1 MINYNLAIFENLFP
15 GQSVGWMWAAII
27 LFIVIAFS
35 FAIGNMISVKLLKP
49 QFKNA
54 GRIFYGALIW
64 LCTNIVLTLIMF
76 QIKPWSTNAFAWSF
90 FIIFI
95 IVNLVWFFF
104 EVKYHYDFQW
114 GKALMTIIPF
124 IIASI
129 LLYVQWLLFPSNS
142 VNISIFVVVNL
153 FAFYLV
159 TKYLFDYDWG
169 KAVIAVIIPL
179 VVATIIIGIL
189 WFAIPG
195 DWVKTAL
202 FPSNINLL
210 IW

>member
-15 GQSVGWMWAAII
+15 GQSVGWMYATII

-64 LCTNIVLTLIMF
+64 LCTNIMLTLIMF
-76 QIKPWSTNAFAWSF
+76 QIRPWAMDGISATIALIYI
-90 FIIFI
+90 IIF
-95 IVNLVWFFF
+95 
-104 EVKYHYDFQW
+104 
-114 GKALMTIIPF
+114 
-124 IIASI
+124 
-129 LLYVQWLLFPSNS
+129 
-142 VNISIFVVVNL
+142 FVVNFVAL
-153 FAFYLV
+153 YFE
-159 TKYLFDYDWG
+159 TKFLFDYDWG

-202 FPSNINLL
+202 FPTEINLL
-210 IW
+210 NWLPK

>member
-15 GQSVGWMWAAII
+15 GQSVGWMYAAII

-64 LCTNIVLTLIMF
+64 LCTNIVLALF
-76 QIKPWSTNAFAWSF
+76 LNGF
-90 FIIFI
+90 
-95 IVNLVWFFF
+95 NLW
-104 EVKYHYDFQW
+104 
-114 GKALMTIIPF
+114 
-124 IIASI
+124 
-129 LLYVQWLLFPSNS
+129 
-142 VNISIFVVVNL
+142 VNILSLV
-153 FAFYLV
+153 AFYFE
-159 TKYLFDYDWG
+159 TKFLFDYDWG
-169 KAVIAVIIPL
+169 KAVVAVIIPL
-179 VVATIIIGIL
+179 VVAVVIIGIL

-195 DWVKTAL
+195 NWVKTAL
-202 FPSNINLL
+202 FPTPQNLL

>member
-15 GQSVGWMWAAII
+15 GQSIGWMWAAII

-76 QIKPWSTNAFAWSF
+76 QIKPWAMDGISATVALIY
-90 FIIFI
+90 II
-95 IVNLVWFFF
+95 
-104 EVKYHYDFQW
+104 
-114 GKALMTIIPF
+114 
-124 IIASI
+124 
-129 LLYVQWLLFPSNS
+129 
-142 VNISIFVVVNL
+142 IFVVVNL

-169 KAVIAVIIPL
+169 KAVLAVITPL